1 MNDAPWFSIERSH
14 RRRRMV
20 VAVLA
25 ASFAAIVAGP
35 APPSAAAE
43 SGPIKIALLAPT
55 TGNAAAAGHDM
66 VKGWTLWWSQ
76 HGDTIAGRK
85 VETTVYDTGGNP
97 AHALDQTRRAVEE
110 DGAQLIVGPYLANE
124 GLAIM
129 PYTVAHKIPLFMPTA
144 SADDISQRSA
154 NAYSL
159 KVAGWSSSQT
169 THVAGVWAYEQ
180 GYRKVATIA
189 NSYVFG
195 YENAGGFCQTFT
207 EKGGKV
213 AAQLWAPLGTTDY
226 SPYISQ
232 LQAAAPDVV
241 FVEMVGAD
249 AIHFLEQWNSFGMKN
264 KIPLIANE
272 TTTDQSNIR
281 SIPPDVVTGI
291 ISFGHFAEGRDDPA
305 TRAFDANFGASEGV
319 LPSYMATSFFT
330 AGQWISEALQRVHGN
345 IKDPAALLAAVR
357 SIKLA
362 DSAFGPMRLDS
373 YGDPIDNV
381 YVRKVV
387 PTSGAAAKYAKTWN
401 VVLKTYPN
409 ISQFWTF
416 KPSEYLKQPAYSPTY
431 QGYTK

>member
-1 MNDAPWFSIERSH
+1 MNKLACAVLAAVVGALCLGRAAPAAAADAGVIK
-14 RRRRMV
+14 

-25 ASFAAIVAGP
+25 P
-35 APPSAAAE
+35 E
-43 SGPIKIALLAPT
+43 
-55 TGNAAAAGHDM
+55 TGTAAAAGHDM
-66 VKGWTLWWSQ
+66 VNGWTLYWAERNNMVS
-76 HGDTIAGRK
+76 GKRIA
-85 VETTVYDTGGNP
+85 TTVYDTASNP
-97 AHALDQTRRAVEE
+97 AHALDQARRAVEQ
-110 DGAQLIVGPYLANE
+110 DGAQLVVGPYLANE
-124 GLAIM
+124 GLAVM

-144 SADDISQRSA
+144 SADDISQRAA

-180 GYRKVATIA
+180 GYRKVATLA
-189 NSYVFG
+189 NAYAFG

-213 AAQLWAPLGTTDY
+213 ATQLWAPLGTTDY

-249 AIHFLEQWNSFGMKN
+249 AIHFLEQWNSFGLKA

-281 SIPPDVVTGI
+281 SIAPEIVNGI
-291 ISFGHFAEGRDDPA
+291 ISFGHFAEGRDDAA
-305 TRAFDANFGASEGV
+305 TRSFNAKFGAKDGV
-319 LPSYMATSFFT
+319 LPSYMAASFYT
-330 AGQWISEALQRVHGN
+330 AAQWIGSALAKTRGN
-345 IKDPAALLAAVR
+345 ITDPAALLAAVR

-362 DSAFGPMRLDS
+362 NSPFGPMELDP
-373 YGDPIDNV
+373 YGNPIDNV

-387 PTSGAAAKYAKTWN
+387 ATSGPDAKYAKTWN
-401 VVLKTYPN
+401 VVLKTYPHV
-409 ISQFWTF
+409 SQFWTY
-416 KPSEYLKQPAYSPTY
+416 KPADYLKQPVYSPSF
-431 QGYTK
+431 QGYSK